1 MIQKARTWFT
11 KLDVLLLLI
20 FLLFLAGSTF
30 FLAYDAFVVGLF
42 FILLSIF
49 LYRKCSFDVEFFI
62 VLALWCVVNLISYL
76 VNNELP
82 IITFLGS
89 VLRMCIPYFVVKII
103 GASFFEKLFR
113 FLYILVIIAS
123 CCYIIEVIA
132 PSFVNSLTPH
142 LNFLLRG
149 RRLANGDFYIIVYNH
164 LGLYNKYYG
173 IFPRN
178 SGFMWEPGAYAWIL
192 NFMIIYKLHRD
203 NYVLDRKILL
213 LILAL
218 ILTFSTAGYLGLFF
232 IAIFYLI
239 KRGSRRALLL
249 LPFVLLVFVYGAI
262 KLFNTADF
270 LSEKL
275 DNYQELGME
284 VTEATFEDESWMRV
298 TRIAMGR
305 ISLENSLVH
314 PWGDGVNLSSYIVK
328 KYGEI
333 LAPNALASLLCGW
346 GWLGFIAF
354 IIAVWRFNPIGLKKG
369 FGPFLFIPLFISL
382 FSNPYSSCQYFMYAI
397 FYYSIICKNF
407 QNRNYVDIHIGSRR
421 SGSS

>member
-1 MIQKARTWFT
+1 MIQQDRTRFT

-20 FLLFLAGSTF
+20 FLLFLAGSLF
-30 FLAYDAFVVGLF
+30 FLSYDAFVVGLF
-42 FILLSIF
+42 IILLSTF
-49 LYRKCSFDVEFFI
+49 LFRKCSFDVEFFI
-62 VLALWCVVNLISYL
+62 VLAVWCVINFISYL

-82 IITFLGS
+82 INTFIGS
-89 VLRMCIPYFVVKII
+89 ILRMCIPYFVVKII
-103 GASFFEKLFR
+103 GPSFFEKLYR

-123 CCYIIEVIA
+123 CCYIVEVIA
-132 PSFVNSLTPH
+132 PSFVKSLTPH
-142 LNFLLRG
+142 LNFLLRW

-164 LGLYNKYYG
+164 LGAYAQYYG

-192 NFMIIYKLHRD
+192 NFMIVYKLHRD
-203 NYVLDRKILL
+203 NYKLDKKVLL
-213 LILAL
+213 LVVAL
-218 ILTFSTAGYLGLFF
+218 ISTFSTAGYFGLFF
-232 IAIFYLI
+232 IVVFYLI
-239 KRGSRRALLL
+239 KRGTRTTLLL
-249 LPFVLLVFVYGAI
+249 LPFVLLALVYGSV

-275 DNYQELGME
+275 DIYQELGME

-314 PWGDGVNLSSYIVK
+314 PWGDGVNLSSYIIK

-333 LAPNALASLLCGW
+333 AAPNALASLLSGW
-346 GWLGFIAF
+346 GWIGFIAF
-354 IIAVWRFNPIGLKKG
+354 VIAVWRFNPAGLKKG
-369 FGPFLFIPLFISL
+369 FGPFLLISLFVSL

-397 FYYSIICKNF
+397 FYYSFICKNF
-407 QNRNYVDIHIGSRR
+407 KHRKLC
-421 SGSS
+421 